1 MQPQKAQCQ
10 TQNTVQP
17 CKWPLLIVSIAQPQY
32 TLLVKVKAATTTD
45 GQTKAIAIAA
55 KAHSRYNGGLY
66 STKAFSH
73 GLHGTSVL
81 L

>member
-1 MQPQKAQCQ
+1 MQLRKAQRQ
-10 TQNTVQP
+10 SHNTAQP
-17 CKWPLLIVSIAQPQY
+17 CKYPLLIVSIAQLQY
-32 TLLVKVKAATTTD
+32 TLLVKVKAATSTE